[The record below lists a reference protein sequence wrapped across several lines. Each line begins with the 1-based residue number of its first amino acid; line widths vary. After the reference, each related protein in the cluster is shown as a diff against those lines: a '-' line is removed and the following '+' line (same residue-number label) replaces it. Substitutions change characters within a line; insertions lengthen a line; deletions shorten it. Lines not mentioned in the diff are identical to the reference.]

1 MFELERLYSGS
12 STTTSCE
19 GCSILKNSSK
29 PFHAHM
35 DHEDLPASDVLF
47 LSDSYKWNGYEKTAF
62 KKEEIALFQ
71 GGLSGY
77 SGFTWT
83 TSPSVKCPAVKEA
96 DMSPSNMKI
105 CREYL
110 TDTIRHVN
118 PRLIFVCGNL
128 AMKMLIKKS
137 GISSKR
143 GRCFMY
149 EGIPVV
155 PLFHPQ
161 TVINEPRHK
170 FLFDTDIKNSID
182 KYILNKEVSHSFEYK
197 VIMSYEDLNE
207 FCSELIDTSET
218 IACDI
223 ETTGLD
229 FLRDKM
235 MTIAFSLKDKGW
247 VLPIDHK
254 EVEWEDSMKESILR
268 AVSEILSNKRNKKVF
283 HNAKFDLKFLKQYG
297 IKVEN
302 VWDTKLMHHL
312 IDENTPKSLMELV
325 KIYFPKELESF

>member
-12 STTTSCE
+12 SVSTSCD
-19 GCSILKNSSK
+19 GCSILKNLSK

-35 DHEDLPASDVLF
+35 DYENLPASDVLF
-47 LSDSYKWNGYEKTAF
+47 LSDSYKWNGFERTAF
-62 KKEEIALFQ
+62 KKEEEDLIKS
-71 GGLSGY
+71 GLSGY

-83 TSPSVKCPAVKEA
+83 ASPSVKCPAVREA
-96 DMSPSNMKI
+96 DMSPSDRDI
-105 CREYL
+105 CREHL
-110 TDTIRHVN
+110 HETIRHVN
-118 PRLIFVCGNL
+118 PRLIFACGNF
-128 AMKMLIKKS
+128 AMKMLTKKS
-137 GISSKR
+137 GINNKR
-143 GRCFMY
+143 GRCYMH
-149 EGIPVV
+149 EGVPVI
-155 PLFHPQ
+155 PLFHPF

-182 KYILNKEVSHSFEYK
+182 KYILNKEVSHSFDYK
-197 VIMSYEDLNE
+197 VIMSHDDLNE
-207 FCSELIDTSET
+207 FCSELIDTTET

-229 FLRDKM
+229 FLKDKM

-254 EVEWEDSMKESILR
+254 EVEWDDDMKGSILM
-268 AVSEILSNKRNKKVF
+268 AVSAILSNKKNKKVF

-297 IKVEN
+297 IEVEN